1 MTIQPIIFYFLSG
14 TIMLIAMLLLVMVYH
29 FVKLVQLLDKTK
41 RDYLHL
47 KSRLGKEELLVLEHA
62 HEKAQAIVKDASKH
76 ALSVETT
83 VLTDTTQLQQEY
95 HAAMN
100 ALQGKLLAQV
110 SSDMQLQAAAVMDDF
125 ALLAKQQTAS
135 LKQAL
140 SSDLAQEL
148 ARAKQVRLQQLDED
162 VARVVADVS
171 RSVLGK
177 VISTHDHEELVA
189 KAIAHAAET
198 MGVVKEPHP

>member
-95 HAAMN
+95 HAAMK